1 MTRRRRRSSQA
12 LPMPPFPTGGATVL
26 EDAYAYVEDIPYFI
40 ELVLTLVVWSTA
52 LVFITYNK
60 RLFSKVTTELARMEA
75 EDRSIKALDQIM
87 DFITVVVA
95 IFVTLYVWGVNEM
108 LYAALTTVG
117 VVGLMMAFAIKDIA
131 SNFIS
136 GILLILSKD
145 LLIGDAIEVDGIEG
159 RVEKIAIRT
168 TTVRRYDGAVVLVP
182 NSLIVNNPVVDLSAT
197 DKRRVEVLV
206 VLPSSVDIAT
216 MTEGL
221 REAAEGEPRRLPDEP
236 VDVVI
241 KTFEASVVRLEL
253 RFWVAR
259 QDLISAKTDAHRLIQ
274 EALLRRGIVLDVP
287 TSIEM
292 MEGATQA
299 GKPTDNV

>member
-1 MTRRRRRSSQA
+1 M
-12 LPMPPFPTGGATVL
+12 L

>member
-1 MTRRRRRSSQA
+1 
-12 LPMPPFPTGGATVL
+12 MPPFPTGGATVL

>member
-1 MTRRRRRSSQA
+1 M
-12 LPMPPFPTGGATVL
+12 LD
-26 EDAYAYVEDIPYFI
+26 DAYAYMDSIPYFI
-40 ELVLTLVVWSTA
+40 ELVLTLVVWACA
-52 LVFITYNK
+52 LVFIRYN
-60 RLFSKVTTELARMEA
+60 RNLFSRVTNELARMET
-75 EDRSIKALDQIM
+75 EDRSLKALDQIM
-87 DFITVVVA
+87 DFFTVVVG

-117 VVGLMMAFAIKDIA
+117 VVGLMLAFAIKDIA

-159 RVEKIAIRT
+159 TVEKIAIRT

-182 NSLIVNNPVVDLSAT
+182 NSMILNNPVVDFSAT
-197 DKRRVEVLV
+197 QKRRVEVPV
-206 VLPSSVDIAT
+206 VLPSTVDIGT
-216 MTEGL
+216 ITEGL
-221 REAAEGEPRRLPDEP
+221 EEAAEGEPRRLVDEP

-241 KTFEASVVRLEL
+241 KAFEASVVKLEL

-259 QDLISAKTDAHRLIQ
+259 QDLLSARTDAHGRIQ
-274 EALLRRGIVLDVP
+274 EALLKRGIVLDVP

-292 MEGATQA
+292 LDGGNNT
-299 GKPTDNV
+299 GKPSDNV

>member
-1 MTRRRRRSSQA
+1 
-12 LPMPPFPTGGATVL
+12 VL
-26 EDAYAYVEDIPYFI
+26 DDAYAYMDSIPYFI
-40 ELVLTLVVWSTA
+40 ELVLTLVVWACA
-52 LVFITYNK
+52 LVFIRYN
-60 RLFSKVTTELARMEA
+60 RNLFSRVTNELARMET
-75 EDRSIKALDQIM
+75 EDRSLKALDQIM
-87 DFITVVVA
+87 DFFTVVVG

-117 VVGLMMAFAIKDIA
+117 VVGLMLAFAIKDIA

-159 RVEKIAIRT
+159 TVEKIAIRT

-182 NSLIVNNPVVDLSAT
+182 NSMILNNPVVDFSAT
-197 DKRRVEVLV
+197 QKRRVEVPV
-206 VLPSSVDIAT
+206 VLPSTVDIGT
-216 MTEGL
+216 ITEGL
-221 REAAEGEPRRLPDEP
+221 EEAAEGEPRRLVDEP

-241 KTFEASVVRLEL
+241 KAFEASVVKLEL

-259 QDLISAKTDAHRLIQ
+259 QDLLSARTDAHGRIQ
-274 EALLRRGIVLDVP
+274 EALLKRGIVLDVP

-292 MEGATQA
+292 LDGGNNT
-299 GKPTDNV
+299 GKPSDNV